1 MNYLKGLLRFQVI
14 VTLCSVMLVRCSSGP
29 TVSPVDEKGNTQT
42 IFFDDFSGPVLDS
55 SKWNKEV
62 TGMHVNNELQ
72 AYIDST
78 NVIRL
83 VTGPEAEGA
92 ENGALVLQPYYSPG
106 YITKDSQKF
115 DFISG
120 RINTRS
126 KVEFTYGSA

>member
-62 TGMHVNNELQ
+62 TGMHVNNEL
-72 AYIDST
+72 
-78 NVIRL
+78 
-83 VTGPEAEGA
+83 
-92 ENGALVLQPYYSPG
+92 
-106 YITKDSQKF
+106 
-115 DFISG
+115 
-120 RINTRS
+120 
-126 KVEFTYGSA
+126 